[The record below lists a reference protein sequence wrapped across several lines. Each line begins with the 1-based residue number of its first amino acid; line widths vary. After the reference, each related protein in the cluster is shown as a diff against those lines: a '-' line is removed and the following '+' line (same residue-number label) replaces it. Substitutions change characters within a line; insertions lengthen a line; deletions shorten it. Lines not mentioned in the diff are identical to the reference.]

1 MTQARLN
8 PDRRSRH
15 PGRRGVGSGLTAI
28 VVVVVMTFA
37 WWLFSG
43 NGPGG
48 GPRGT
53 SGRSD
58 IVDVDAHPME
68 ATGSPGAVPTVA
80 PPTLSNVNGVPIA
93 SVEVEGPRTLLLSY
107 ASGPVRCAGPLDTPE
122 VLETDAS
129 VTVTLT
135 LVPPAGP
142 SRCRRPDEVR
152 RVAVDLDTDLGS
164 RSVLDGSYSRR
175 VAVPETPR

>member
-1 MTQARLN
+1 MTEARPT

-15 PGRRGVGSGLTAI
+15 SSHRGVSSGLTAI
-28 VVVVVMTFA
+28 LVVVVMTFA

-53 SGRSD
+53 SGRPD
-58 IVDVDAHPME
+58 IVDVDAHPEE
-68 ATGSPGAVPTVA
+68 ATGSPGPVPTPS
-80 PPTLSNVNGVPIA
+80 PPQLSNVNGVPIA
-93 SVEVEGPRTLLLSY
+93 SFAVEAPRTLVLDY
-107 ASGPVRCAGPLDTPE
+107 RSGPVRCAGALDTPE

-135 LVPPAGP
+135 LVPP
-142 SRCRRPDEVR
+142 SRSAPCRRPAQAR
-152 RVAVDLDTDLGS
+152 RVVVDLDTDLGS

-175 VAVPETPR
+175 VAVPGAR